1 MRRRAVPLVPAPRRA
16 DPSRSAEAE
25 CVVAC
30 KVFGKRFPCG
40 LEFASDKAHS
50 HQPSPHC
57 ELFVFLLLFLGA
69 CASEVLCHLA
79 HCEAKLNVAL
89 ELACVK
95 SVLLAVG
102 GRCELEKSE
111 LDLILNLE

>member
-1 MRRRAVPLVPAPRRA
+1 MCRRAVPFLNPPRRA
-16 DPSRSAEAE
+16 DPARSAEAE

-89 ELACVK
+89 ELACVEA
-95 SVLLAVG
+95 VLLSVCR
-102 GRCELEKSE
+102 RCELEKSE